1 VPPKEQPLA
10 VRLQTDDCWR
20 DTVRLVGYLGL
31 KTPISEA
38 DYKRLLEKYG
48 RERLGKA
55 SEELVDIDQ
64 KKKLATL
71 KADVR
76 KRCQAILGPSPE
88 DWDSFYDGIEN
99 PPPNPYLTAKPSKRW
114 RSKKAKKEIDLVAEA
129 IADAIREE
137 TGMDVEIRSPDVP
150 AVHQADNEKTL
161 LDKSEPYNP
170 LEAFQVDVLT
180 DRLNN
185 ARMRCL
191 CSKTQKAQNRAYRD
205 VQRLLAE
212 YERRKTPPPAE
223 PPEVQARKM
232 VAAPGRLLDVT
243 TLTDKRL
250 QELLDMNLRE
260 LETNDRDTITYEEAL
275 RDIKLIEAERRR
287 RDQAPDNWD
296 EEVA

>member
-10 VRLQTDDCWR
+10 VRLQTDDCLR

-38 DYKRLLEKYG
+38 DYKQLVEKYG
-48 RERLGKA
+48 RERLNKA

-64 KKKLATL
+64 KKKFATL

-76 KRCQAILGPSPE
+76 KRCQAILGPAPE
-88 DWDSFYDGIEN
+88 DWDSYYDGIEN
-99 PPPNPYLTAKPSKRW
+99 PPPNPYLTGKTSKRK
-114 RSKKAKKEIDLVAEA
+114 RSKKVKEEIDMVAEA
-129 IADAIREE
+129 VADVIREE
-137 TGMDVEIRSPDVP
+137 TGVDVEIRNPDGP
-150 AVHQADNEKTL
+150 AVNQADNVITSAENPEL
-161 LDKSEPYNP
+161 HNP
-170 LEAFQVDVLT
+170 LEAFQLDVLT

-191 CSKTQKAQNRAYRD
+191 CSKTLKAQNRAYRD

-223 PPEVQARKM
+223 PPEVQAKKM
-232 VAAPGRLLDVT
+232 VAVPGRLLDVT
-243 TLTDKRL
+243 TVTDKDL

-260 LETNDRDTITYEEAL
+260 LETNDRDTVTYQEAL
-275 RDIKLIEAERRR
+275 HDIKLIEAERRR
-287 RDQAPDNWD
+287 REQSPDDWD
-296 EEVA
+296 DAAA